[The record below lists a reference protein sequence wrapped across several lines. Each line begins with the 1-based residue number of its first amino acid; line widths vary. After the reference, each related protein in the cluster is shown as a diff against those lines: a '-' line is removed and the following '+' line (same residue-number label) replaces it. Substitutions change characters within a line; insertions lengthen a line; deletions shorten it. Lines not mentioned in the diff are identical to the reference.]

1 MTTHSIILSWNIP
14 RREEP
19 GRLQS
24 MWSWRVG
31 HDWAS
36 NPQLIWLDVKRWH
49 ALCIYCKA
57 CKHAG
62 DTQTK
67 AHLLPILTHTHTH
80 SVTHTHTLLFPPS
93 SNPYSPYVG
102 ASILELIIGC
112 TYSQVAIYL
121 ICIGSFIFPFDGIVV
136 FEIIGKA
143 KEITC
148 AFPLCCFVSLEL
160 LLPSVQFSS
169 VQSLSRVWLFVTL

>member
-1 MTTHSIILSWNIP
+1 MAANTIHYENEVYLTSNFYVCFTTYITSLVAQTVKHLPAMRETLVRFLGQEDSLEKEMAIHSSTLAWKIP
-14 RREEP
+14 WMEEP

-67 AHLLPILTHTHTH
+67 AHLLPILTHTH
-80 SVTHTHTLLFPPS
+80 SATHTHTLLCFPPV
-93 SNPYSPYVG
+93 PIP
-102 ASILELIIGC
+102 ILHMLG
-112 TYSQVAIYL
+112 QIY
-121 ICIGSFIFPFDGIVV
+121 
-136 FEIIGKA
+136 
-143 KEITC
+143 
-148 AFPLCCFVSLEL
+148 
-160 LLPSVQFSS
+160 
-169 VQSLSRVWLFVTL
+169 